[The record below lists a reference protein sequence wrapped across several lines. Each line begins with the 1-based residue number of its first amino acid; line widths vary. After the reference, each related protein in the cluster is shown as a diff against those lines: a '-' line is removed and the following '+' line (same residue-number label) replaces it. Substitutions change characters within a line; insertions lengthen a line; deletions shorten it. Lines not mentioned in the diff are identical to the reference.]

1 MYNILIVD
9 DEPMICEGVA
19 NLLMNS
25 DIEIGEVFIANN
37 GFEALDYIRLDRV
50 DILITDIQMDLMSGI
65 ELVETLFTE
74 NPMIPV
80 IVLSAHGEFEYAQ
93 KALRFGVKE
102 YIVKPVNPAQLVR
115 VTRTLLMERETQL
128 RSLTDATFN
137 QKFSF
142 EDITANRNH
151 ILNEL
156 ISEGFNETEVDE
168 VFHYL
173 GHRFDG
179 PFYCMLVIKLNLT
192 KAGLLDNDIH
202 SFRDRNLLRY
212 AALNVI
218 EETLNKWE
226 SIVFYSGSH
235 SISVMLQFTQEDMK
249 NVSRLNEQTMIAQL
263 LHNNLLEFINTK
275 NVIGISRIKEGIKSW
290 VGISQEANEAIRWS
304 DAHKDHYVFYIED
317 FGKYAGPPSVGGI
330 KLTNQMIEDNNSYIL
345 SAVQYIDSNYKQKG
359 LKLHEIAEIIS
370 LSSNYLSYLF
380 KKSVGINLWDYV
392 TKLRMEEAKRLLLTT
407 DKRRYEIAEEIG
419 YESPEHFGKIFKK
432 HFGINPSE
440 LKHH

>member
-1 MYNILIVD
+1 
-9 DEPMICEGVA
+9 
-19 NLLMNS
+19 
-25 DIEIGEVFIANN
+25 
-37 GFEALDYIRLDRV
+37 
-50 DILITDIQMDLMSGI
+50 
-65 ELVETLFTE
+65 
-74 NPMIPV
+74 
-80 IVLSAHGEFEYAQ
+80 
-93 KALRFGVKE
+93 
-102 YIVKPVNPAQLVR
+102 
-115 VTRTLLMERETQL
+115 MERETQL

-137 QKFSF
+137 QQFSF
-142 EDITANRNH
+142 EDMTANRNH

-156 ISEGFNETEVDE
+156 ISEGFNETEVEE

-173 GHRFDG
+173 GRRFDG

-235 SISVMLQFTQEDMK
+235 SISVMLQFTKEEMK
-249 NVSRLNEQTMIAQL
+249 NVSRLTEQTMIAQL
-263 LHNNLLEFINTK
+263 LHNNLLEFIKTK
-275 NVIGISRIKEGIKSW
+275 NVIGISRTKEGIKSW
-290 VGISQEANEAIRWS
+290 VSISQEANEAIRWS
-304 DAHKDHYVFYIED
+304 DVHKDHYVFYIED
-317 FGKYAGPPSVGGI
+317 FGKYDGPPSVGGI
-330 KLTNQMIEDNNSYIL
+330 KLTNEMIEDNNSYIL

-359 LKLHEIAEIIS
+359 LKLHEIAEIIC

-407 DKRRYEIAEEIG
+407 DMRRYEIAEEIG

-440 LKHH
+440 LKQH

>member
-1 MYNILIVD
+1 MYNILVVD
-9 DEPMICEGVA
+9 DELMICEGVA
-19 NLLMNS
+19 NQLMNS
-25 DIEIGEVFIANN
+25 DIEIGEIFLANN

-50 DILITDIQMDLMSGI
+50 DILITDIQMDLMNGI
-65 ELVETLFTE
+65 ELIETLFAE

-102 YIVKPVNPAQLVR
+102 YIIKPVNPTELVR
-115 VTRTLLMERETQL
+115 VTRALLMERETQL
-128 RSLTDATFN
+128 RSLTDTTFN

-142 EDITANRNH
+142 EDMTANRNH
-151 ILNEL
+151 ILNEWV
-156 ISEGFNETEVDE
+156 SEGFNEKELDE
-168 VFHYL
+168 LFHYL

-179 PFYCMLVIKLNLT
+179 PYYCMLVIKLNLT
-192 KAGLLDNDIH
+192 RAGRLDNDID

-235 SISVMLQFTQEDMK
+235 SISVVLQFTQEEM
-249 NVSRLNEQTMIAQL
+249 NSASRLSEQTMIAQL

-275 NVIGISRIKEGIKSW
+275 NVIGISRIKEGIKCC
-290 VGISQEANEAIRWS
+290 VDIFREANEAIRWS
-304 DAHKDHYVFYIED
+304 DVHKNHYIFNIED
-317 FGKYAGPPSVGGI
+317 FGKYEGPPSVEGI
-330 KLTNQMIEDNNSYIL
+330 NLTNQMIEDNNSYIL
-345 SAVQYIDSNYKQKG
+345 SAIQYIDNNYKQKG
-359 LKLHEIAEIIS
+359 LKLHEIAEIIC

-380 KKSVGINLWDYV
+380 KKSVGMNLWDYV

-419 YESPEHFGKIFKK
+419 YETPEHFGKIFKK
-432 HFGINPSE
+432 HFGVNLSE
-440 LKHH
+440 IKRN